1 MISIQQLKDALFSCF
16 KVRPLHANHLSL
28 SGLGIVTH
36 AQLSSTQELR
46 CYDTE
51 VQSMQKQAQSNCYR
65 FTVVKELNLTYRHVT
80 RKEEDP

>member
-16 KVRPLHANHLSL
+16 KVHYMQTTYPFPVYPLRLM
-28 SGLGIVTH
+28 
-36 AQLSSTQELR
+36 SSYLQYKELR